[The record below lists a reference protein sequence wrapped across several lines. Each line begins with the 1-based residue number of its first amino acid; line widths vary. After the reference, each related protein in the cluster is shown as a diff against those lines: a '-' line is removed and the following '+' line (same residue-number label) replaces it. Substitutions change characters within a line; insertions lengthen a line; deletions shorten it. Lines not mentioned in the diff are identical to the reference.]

1 MGELVRLVVRD
12 DDAEL
17 PLALEVIEET
27 TLEAICQSICSNKAE
42 ALAQWVSIAESGS
55 TVSHAEVGVLPANL
69 HTGCIPVTQTLA
81 TYRTQHNAVRAPKTG
96 HRAHPRQ

>member
-27 TLEAICQSICSNKAE
+27 TLEAICQSLCSNNAE

-55 TVSHAEVGVLPANL
+55 TVAYAELGLIPAHLHAGWF
-69 HTGCIPVTQTLA
+69 PVTHT
-81 TYRTQHNAVRAPKTG
+81 TG
-96 HRAHPRQ
+96 TKHLPHTTPNTMH